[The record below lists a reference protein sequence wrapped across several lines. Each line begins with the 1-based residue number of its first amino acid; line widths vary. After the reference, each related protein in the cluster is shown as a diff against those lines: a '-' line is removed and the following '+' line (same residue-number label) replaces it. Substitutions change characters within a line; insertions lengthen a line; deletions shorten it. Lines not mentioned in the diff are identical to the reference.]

1 MRIPVFVAVSFMVVK
16 HWRLTK
22 CSLVGESDRVRI
34 LKYYV
39 DSKKDV
45 TDLYSPVR
53 WPLATWG
60 Y

>member
-1 MRIPVFVAVSFMVVK
+1 MRIPVFVAVSFIVVK

-22 CSLVGESDRVRI
+22 CSLVGGSYRASI
-34 LKYYV
+34 LEYYA
-39 DSKKDV
+39 DIKKDV
-45 TDLYSPVR
+45 TDLCSPVR